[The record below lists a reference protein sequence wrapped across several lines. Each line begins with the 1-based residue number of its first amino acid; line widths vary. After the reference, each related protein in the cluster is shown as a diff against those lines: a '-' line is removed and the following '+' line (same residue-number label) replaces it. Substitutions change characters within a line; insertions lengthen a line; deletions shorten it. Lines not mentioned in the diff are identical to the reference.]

1 MKNKLCFKKSVSALV
16 IALVAV
22 MGVFGVSAVTA
33 WATEAVVNTE
43 GINVRRAAVDGEAVD
58 TLPEGQSVTIV
69 DTITGSDGNTWDQ
82 ITYSAYGSD
91 DLGGWVRA
99 DFLTTTGDAV
109 LEEEEIAEEAAE
121 DAAEDAED
129 AAQEAITSEEAAEAA
144 MALEEDEEQ
153 EPVASSSGGV
163 SYVISSSIPSD
174 MIPDGFQRT
183 TVSYE
188 GKDVAAL
195 VMNSAEVYLLY
206 MEDTSKTAP
215 GRLVVY
221 DVSKA
226 ELIPYICFD
235 TDDGFILLLNIP
247 DAELTSVSDRFVLT
261 TCAFD
266 SGTMDALQMT
276 QKDSIISESANL
288 TEFYFMY
295 GVNRDGMYGWYVYNS
310 AEGMIEANVL
320 SMHYNLNGTSVGEE
334 EERSGFSLDSLS
346 TIVIVGIIVIFL
358 LLLIL
363 VIIFG
368 VRYRQLA
375 NEMDSMDMRS
385 SSKRSSGSSGSKGKS
400 TRSDRGSTSTGTST
414 RSSTRSKVSQ
424 NTQKMDVY
432 DEIDSDPYGG
442 SSTTD
447 HLRNDASEQQTRRN
461 TRPPQNDSDSDD
473 DDLTFL

>member
-1 MKNKLCFKKSVSALV
+1 MKNMLCFKKTVSALA
-16 IALVAV
+16 IAMVAL
-22 MGVFGVSAVTA
+22 MGVFGVSSATA
-33 WATEAVVNTE
+33 WATEATVNTE
-43 GINVRRAAVDGEAVD
+43 GINVRQSAVDGEAVD

-99 DFLTTTGDAV
+99 DFLTTNGDAV
-109 LEEEEIAEEAAE
+109 LEEAEIAE
-121 DAAEDAED
+121 DAAEAAEEDAED
-129 AAQEAITSEEAAEAA
+129 AAQEAVTSEEAAEAA
-144 MALEEDEEQ
+144 MALAEDEE
-153 EPVASSSGGV
+153 EPVAASSGNV
-163 SYVISSSIPSD
+163 SYVISSSIPAD
-174 MIPDGFQRT
+174 AIPDGFQKT

-188 GKDVAAL
+188 GKDVSAL
-195 VMNSAEVYLLY
+195 VMNSAEEYLLY

-221 DVSKA
+221 DIDKS

-247 DAELTSVSDRFVLT
+247 EAELTSVSDRFMLT
-261 TCAFD
+261 TCEFD

-276 QKDSIISESANL
+276 QKDSVISESANL
-288 TEFYFMY
+288 AEFYFMY

-310 AEGMIEANVL
+310 AEGTIEANVM
-320 SMHYNLNGTSVGEE
+320 SMHYNLNGTSIGEE

-363 VIIFG
+363 VILFG
-368 VRYRQLA
+368 LRYRQLA
-375 NEMDSMDMRS
+375 NEMDSMDGRG
-385 SSKRSSGSSGSKGKS
+385 SSKRSSGSSGSSSGSKGKS
-400 TRSDRGSTSTGTST
+400 SRSGRGSSGKSS
-414 RSSTRSKVSQ
+414 RSRVSQ
-424 NTQKMDVY
+424 DTQKMDFSG
-432 DEIDSDPYGG
+432 DDSDPYGA
-442 SSTTD
+442 STDPLDGGT
-447 HLRNDASEQQTRRN
+447 AGQQTQK
-461 TRPPQNDSDSDD
+461 TGWAPQNNDFDDDD